1 MISFHTA
8 QFSFAHLLTKKIY
21 CRAKKPLHVV
31 KWYSMFHICME
42 EGLPQSLQG

>member
-8 QFSFAHLLTKKIY
+8 QLSFAHLLIKKIY
-21 CRAKKPLHVV
+21 CCAKKPLHVV

-42 EGLPQSLQG
+42 EGMPQSLQG